1 MTDTERKAEFRWASI
16 AGADPE
22 PVEVIEL
29 DGRKGI
35 LTTGCAD
42 PFWLDDEAVGIVLH
56 ASAMGRPT
64 PFESVD
70 QRAKR
75 EAKYQAEKAAYNKA
89 HPHHGWRGP
98 R

>member
-1 MTDTERKAEFRWASI
+1 MSEPQERKASFAWASI
-16 AGADPE
+16 AGADAE

-42 PFWLDDEAVGIVLH
+42 PFWLDDETAGVVVYVNTLD
-56 ASAMGRPT
+56 RP
-64 PFESVD
+64 ESPETEV
-70 QRAKR
+70 QRAARQKEY
-75 EAKYQAEKAAYNKA
+75 EAYRATR
-89 HPHHGWRGP
+89 HGWRGP